1 MKKPK
6 KRRANYI
13 RSWRH
18 HRGLTLE
25 DVAAR
30 IDMTP
35 GHLSMLERGQR
46 SYVQET
52 LEAIASALRTDAA
65 SLLMG
70 DPGDP
75 NAIWAI
81 WDKAKV
87 GQRKLITDKARK
99 LVKGAAS
106 HPRHPLG
113 R

>member
-6 KRRANYI
+6 KRRPNYI

-52 LEAIASALRTDAA
+52 LEAVAAALRTDAA

-70 DPGDP
+70 DPAEPD
-75 NAIWAI
+75 AIWAL

-87 GQRKLITDKARK
+87 GQRKQITDLARK
-99 LVKGAAS
+99 LVKGPLAA
-106 HPRHPLG
+106 RAA